1 MSVSR
6 VVLPVLDLE
15 QNDKPII
22 KQVVKGCK
30 NYTEQKITADSFS
43 DTSCSFNFSPPSQN
57 TIIDR
62 CFMLEVTAQL
72 KNSILDGFDRQHEAT
87 GLKQTFGFSTIRQ
100 TIPSNN
106 AFAGTAALT
115 GTAMKEG
122 QTVKMSNN
130 IVPKQFPL
138 ARSMDSI
145 DLTLNGTHFTAS
157 VNQYINAVM
166 RYTTPEY
173 RQKVFSETAHKPD
186 RSRNITS
193 VGNEDCPLNIEPSDG
208 VEDPR
213 GIKMDNE
220 ESYVVAT
227 ADTFSNSQ
235 MTTKYVEPLFLSP
248 LMTHHGLGMT
258 NINDIQ
264 VTINWNGNLKNA
276 FSLTALTAA
285 NQVSTNGVN
294 YGCLFLTRRNNGDP
308 AGGAT
313 ADTQDN
319 EITEANLKV
328 SFASVNPVLKV
339 RYYTPQDDI
348 KIPNEIVL
356 PYKQPKIVVQKLS
369 ANPSHTAFTTYTG
382 NHIRLNQVPE
392 CCYIYAKIARGSD
405 TPLQEDLYSFVNKVN
420 IDWNNQAGLLSS
432 LDESQLLKISEE
444 NGYDRKKSEDNEN
457 GNVLKLCFGKDIPL
471 PDNVSAGSRG
481 DYSWQLSNIKLK
493 NSRANM
499 PTELYQV
506 FVYQGQAVVSPN
518 ECRVQTG
525 LLTLEDNVN
534 AEDMGNEL
542 HQHSSMEGGSSVGG
556 SIVGGSLVGDMT
568 KHMVKHFAGK
578 NKMLQS
584 LADPAKQLA
593 DKAFEKYKTRK

>member
-1 MSVSR
+1 MVR
-6 VVLPVLDLE
+6 D
-15 QNDKPII
+15 NNAAGT
-22 KQVVKGCK
+22 KQTYGFPSIR
-30 NYTEQKITADSFS
+30 T
-43 DTSCSFNFSPPSQN
+43 SFNRGLAFGADLATEALAVRQGQ
-57 TIIDR
+57 
-62 CFMLEVTAQL
+62 EV
-72 KNSILDGFDRQHEAT
+72 EMC
-87 GLKQTFGFSTIRQ
+87 
-100 TIPSNN
+100 NN
-106 AFAGTAALT
+106 LA
-115 GTAMKEG
+115 
-122 QTVKMSNN
+122 
-130 IVPKQFPL
+130 PKQFPL

-186 RSRNITS
+186 RGTFFSAIGDEDSPMNVERNS
-193 VGNEDCPLNIEPSDG
+193 G
-208 VEDPR
+208 VEDAR
-213 GIKMDNE
+213 GVNVGGKGGDTYKE
-220 ESYVVAT
+220 GAQSSGT
-227 ADTFSNSQ
+227 AIDKSAL
-235 MTTKYVEPLFLSP
+235 TTKYIEPLFLSP
-248 LMTHHGLGMT
+248 LMSHHGLGMT
-258 NINDIQ
+258 NVNDIQ

-276 FSLTALTAA
+276 FGLIPLTVGNT
-285 NQVSTNGVN
+285 QVNIKPGNGVAYN
-294 YGCLFLTRRNNGDP
+294 FLNITARAG
-308 AGGAT
+308 AGGNT
-313 ADTQDN
+313 
-319 EITEANLKV
+319 EITYANLKATF
-328 SFASVNPVLKV
+328 STVNPILKV

-369 ANPSHTAFTTYTG
+369 ANPSKNTFTSYTG

-405 TPLQEDLYSFVNKVN
+405 TPLQEDLYSFINKVN
-420 IDWNNQAGLLSS
+420 IDWNNQSGLLSA
-432 LDESQLLKISEE
+432 LDENQLLKISEE
-444 NGYDRKKSEDNEN
+444 NGFDRKQSEKTTN

-481 DYSWQLSNIKLK
+481 DYSWQVSSVELK
-493 NSRANM
+493 NVRENM

-534 AEDMGNEL
+534 AENMGNEL

-584 LADPAKQLA
+584 LAEPAKQLA

>member
-30 NYTEQKITADSFS
+30 NYTEQRITADSFS

-57 TIIDR
+57 TIVDR
-62 CFMLEVTAQL
+62 CFQLEVTATL
-72 KNSILDGFDRQHEAT
+72 GNGILNGMDRDQEPT
-87 GLKQTFGFSTIRQ
+87 GVKQTMGFQSVRQNYNGALAFGA
-100 TIPSNN
+100 SN
-106 AFAGTAALT
+106 ALETTAI
-115 GTAMKEG
+115 KEG
-122 QTVKMSNN
+122 VNVKMSNN
-130 IVPKQFPL
+130 FAPKQFPL

-157 VNQYINAVM
+157 VNQYVNAVM

-186 RSRNITS
+186 RKRW
-193 VGNEDCPLNIEPSDG
+193 VQCAGDEDSPMNIEPSDG
-208 VEDPR
+208 IEDPR
-213 GIKMDNE
+213 GININSDEVYKV
-220 ESYVVAT
+220 ST
-227 ADTFSNSQ
+227 AGGFAKSLLTV
-235 MTTKYVEPLFLSP
+235 KYVEPLFLSP

-258 NINDIQ
+258 NVNDIQ
-264 VTINWNGNLKNA
+264 VTINWNGNLKNS
-276 FSLTALTAA
+276 FALVPLNVAHQT
-285 NQVSTNGVN
+285 SSNGVN
-294 YGCLFLTRRNNGDP
+294 YGNYGLTARNNG
-308 AGGAT
+308 A
-313 ADTQDN
+313 ADS
-319 EITEANLKV
+319 EITEAILTA

-356 PYKQPKIVVQKLS
+356 PYKQPKIVVQKLT
-369 ANPSHTAFTTYTG
+369 ANPSHTAFTSYTG

-405 TPLQEDLYSFVNKVN
+405 TPLQEDLFSFVNKVN
-420 IDWNNQAGLLSS
+420 IDWNNQSGLLSA
-432 LDESQLLKISEE
+432 LDSNQLLKISQE
-444 NGYDRKKSEDNEN
+444 NGYDWKQSELTEN

-481 DYSWQLSNIKLK
+481 DYSWQLSSIELK
-493 NSRANM
+493 NLRATM

-578 NKMLQS
+578 NKMLKS
-584 LADPAKQLA
+584 LAEPAGKLA
-593 DKAFEKYKTRK
+593 DKAFEKYKTRN

>member
-15 QNDKPII
+15 QNDNPII

-62 CFMLEVTAQL
+62 CFLLEVTATL
-72 KNSILDGFDRQHEAT
+72 TNDILDGFNKDQEFT
-87 GLKQTFGFSTIRQ
+87 GKKQTFGFQSLRQNFNGTGGAGVPANAANNGLQSTAIR
-100 TIPSNN
+100 
-106 AFAGTAALT
+106 
-115 GTAMKEG
+115 EG
-122 QTVKMSNN
+122 VNVKMSNN
-130 IVPKQFPL
+130 FAPKQFPL

-157 VNQYINAVM
+157 VNQYVNAVM

-173 RQKVFSETAHKPD
+173 RQKVFSQTAHKPD
-186 RSRNITS
+186 RKRWVSY
-193 VGNEDCPLNIEPSDG
+193 VGEEDSPMNLESADG
-208 VEDPR
+208 SEDTR
-213 GIKMDNE
+213 GINIKSNKV
-220 ESYVVAT
+220 YVVGAAPST
-227 ADTFSNSQ
+227 LANSK
-235 MTTKYVEPLFLSP
+235 MTTTYVEPLFLSP

-258 NINDIQ
+258 NVNDIQ
-264 VTINWNGNLKNA
+264 VTINWNGNLKNS
-276 FSLTALTAA
+276 FGIMPLTAGAGKDVSANGATYGSVFLTAR
-285 NQVSTNGVN
+285 SNG
-294 YGCLFLTRRNNGDP
+294 
-308 AGGAT
+308 T
-313 ADTQDN
+313 ADN
-319 EITEANLKV
+319 EITEARLTA
-328 SFASVNPVLKV
+328 SFAAVTPVLKV

-369 ANPSHTAFTTYTG
+369 ANPVDGSFTEYVG
-382 NHIRLNQVPE
+382 NHIRLNQIPE
-392 CCYIYAKIARGSD
+392 CVYIYAKIARGSD
-405 TPLQEDLYSFVNKVN
+405 TPLQEDLYSFINKVN
-420 IDWNNQAGLLSS
+420 IDWNNQSGVLSA
-432 LDESQLLKISEE
+432 LDENQLLKISEE
-444 NGYDRKKSEDNEN
+444 NGYDRKQCEKSEN

-481 DYSWQLSNIKLK
+481 DYSWQLSGIELK
-493 NSRANM
+493 NVRDKV

-506 FVYQGQAVVSPN
+506 FVYQGQAVISPN

-542 HQHSSMEGGSSVGG
+542 HKHSSMEGGSSVGG

-584 LADPAKQLA
+584 LADPAKQMA

>member
-30 NYTEQKITADSFS
+30 NYTEQKIVADSFS

-62 CFMLEVTAQL
+62 CFLLEVTAQL
-72 KNSILDGFDRQHEAT
+72 KNSIANGLDRQHDVT
-87 GLKQTFGFSTIRQ
+87 GLKQTFAFSTIRQ

-106 AFAGTAALT
+106 AFAADAAGT
-115 GTAMKEG
+115 GTAMREG

-130 IVPKQFPL
+130 FAPKQFPL

-157 VNQYINAVM
+157 VNQYVNAVM

-186 RSRNITS
+186 RSRVETS
-193 VGNEDCPLNIEPSDG
+193 VGNEDCPLNIEPADG
-208 VEDPR
+208 IEDPR
-213 GIKMDNE
+213 GIKMDTNAV
-220 ESYVVAT
+220 YVSAT
-227 ADTFSNSQ
+227 ADGFANSQ

-264 VTINWNGNLKNA
+264 VTINWNGNLKNS
-276 FSLTALTAA
+276 FSLAPLTAA
-285 NQVSTNGVN
+285 NQVSAINGVN
-294 YGCLFLTRRNNGDP
+294 YGNLVLTQRSN
-308 AGGAT
+308 GGA
-313 ADTQDN
+313 DT
-319 EITEANLKV
+319 EITETNLKA

-369 ANPSHTAFTTYTG
+369 ANPSHTVFTTYTG

-432 LDESQLLKISEE
+432 LDENQLLKISEE
-444 NGYDRKKSEDNEN
+444 NGYDRKKSEENEN

-481 DYSWQLSNIKLK
+481 DYSWQLSNIELK

-584 LADPAKQLA
+584 LADPASKLA

>member
-1 MSVSR
+1 MVR
-6 VVLPVLDLE
+6 DNDLAGT
-15 QNDKPII
+15 
-22 KQVVKGCK
+22 KQTYGFPSIR
-30 NYTEQKITADSFS
+30 Q
-43 DTSCSFNFSPPSQN
+43 SFNRALGFGANAQAESLAMRQGQ
-57 TIIDR
+57 
-62 CFMLEVTAQL
+62 EV
-72 KNSILDGFDRQHEAT
+72 EMC
-87 GLKQTFGFSTIRQ
+87 
-100 TIPSNN
+100 NN
-106 AFAGTAALT
+106 LA
-115 GTAMKEG
+115 
-122 QTVKMSNN
+122 
-130 IVPKQFPL
+130 PKQFPL

-186 RSRNITS
+186 RGTFFSGIGDEDSPMNVERN
-193 VGNEDCPLNIEPSDG
+193 GCEEDARGVNI
-208 VEDPR
+208 
-213 GIKMDNE
+213 GIKGGE
-220 ESYVVAT
+220 TYKEGAQSSGT
-227 ADTFSNSQ
+227 AILKSAL
-235 MTTKYVEPLFLSP
+235 TTKYIEPLFLSP
-248 LMTHHGLGMT
+248 LMSHHGLGMT
-258 NINDIQ
+258 NVNDIQ
-264 VTINWNGNLKNA
+264 VTINWNGKLQNA
-276 FSLTALTAA
+276 FGLIPLTTGTANA
-285 NQVSTNGVN
+285 HIRPGNGVTYN
-294 YGCLFLTRRNNGDP
+294 FLDLTQRSNG
-308 AGGAT
+308 T
-313 ADTQDN
+313 ADS
-319 EITEANLKV
+319 EITSANLKATF
-328 SFASVNPVLKV
+328 STVNPILKV

-369 ANPSHTAFTTYTG
+369 ANPSDSVFTTYTG

-392 CCYIYAKIARGSD
+392 CCYIYAKVARGSD
-405 TPLQEDLYSFVNKVN
+405 NPLQADLYSFVNKVN
-420 IDWNNQAGLLSS
+420 IDWNNQSGLLSA
-432 LDESQLLKISEE
+432 LDENQLLKISEE
-444 NGYDRKKSEDNEN
+444 NGFDRKQSEKVTN

-481 DYSWQLSNIKLK
+481 DYSWQLSSIELK
-493 NSRANM
+493 NVRSDM

-534 AEDMGNEL
+534 AEDMGNDL

-584 LADPAKQLA
+584 LAEPASKLA